1 MIAELKSR
9 LRRFASQRITSA
21 DEVLFLYFRDLRN
34 HNVRTGAGGNNAAA
48 QSLSRSFAELR

>member
-1 MIAELKSR
+1 MTAELKSR

-21 DEVLFLYFRDLRN
+21 NEVRFLYFRDLGN
-34 HNVRTGAGGNNAAA
+34 HNVRTGAGDNYAAA